1 MTTDDD
7 KLLLCVPAQPK
18 QKDGTIPHAIQTPEN
33 NSFLGVYFRNRLGLA
48 KGAPVTTQDLNRY
61 GRTDVTIYK
70 ITDDKYHMD
79 FAKP

>member
-1 MTTDDD
+1 MTTDDN

-18 QKDGTIPHAIQTPEN
+18 QKGGTIPHAIQTPEN

-70 ITDDKYHMD
+70 ITDDEYHMD